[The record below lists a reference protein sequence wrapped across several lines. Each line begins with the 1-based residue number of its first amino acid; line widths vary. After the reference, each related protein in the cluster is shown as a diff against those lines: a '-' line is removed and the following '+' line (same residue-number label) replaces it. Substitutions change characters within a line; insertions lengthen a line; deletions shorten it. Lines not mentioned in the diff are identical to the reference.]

1 MSLLKCVSVCV
12 VCNCVSTHTMS
23 YVGSF
28 YCIHI
33 STQSTLITVS
43 TMLCFVYVPNDCD
56 VYH

>member
-1 MSLLKCVSVCV
+1 MSLCVCVSVCV

-33 STQSTLITVS
+33 SVVTV
-43 TMLCFVYVPNDCD
+43 CV
-56 VYH
+56 